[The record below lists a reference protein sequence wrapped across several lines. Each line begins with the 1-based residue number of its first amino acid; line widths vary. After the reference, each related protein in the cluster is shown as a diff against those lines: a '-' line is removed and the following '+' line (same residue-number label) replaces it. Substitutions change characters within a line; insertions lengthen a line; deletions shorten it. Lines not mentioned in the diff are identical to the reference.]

1 MSKGKSKRFATLI
14 LDKPIEIADPITG
27 EIRQATRIVV
37 PYGYKDKNFCKVY
50 YKAISKLTELPKSCQ
65 KVFDWL
71 LEHMDF
77 ENKVYVP
84 NLKEL
89 AEEVGLAYIT
99 VKKAFSLLQKQGFIK
114 KVNTALYMINPN
126 LACKVADNRD
136 LLVQFVDSETFEEF
150 IKAVTGDLQE
160 EKN

>member
-1 MSKGKSKRFATLI
+1 
-14 LDKPIEIADPITG
+14 
-27 EIRQATRIVV
+27 
-37 PYGYKDKNFCKVY
+37 
-50 YKAISKLTELPKSCQ
+50 
-65 KVFDWL
+65 
-71 LEHMDF
+71 MDF